1 MLWRP
6 FLEDEMRSLLGAG
19 VLALLLAAPAAAQ
32 ERHPN
37 AQIIGFADFN
47 FLTTERPVPD
57 GFRSGQFAGHLSAEL
72 APRLGVFAELTA
84 TATATGFNL
93 EVERSILRY
102 DFSDYLKLS
111 AGRYHTPVG
120 YWNTAFHHG
129 QWLQTSVNRPEM
141 VKFGG
146 RFLPVHFVG
155 LLAEGSVGSGGL
167 SVRYHA
173 GIGNGRGLNIAR
185 GGDAG
190 DVNPQRA
197 WVAGLSVSPG
207 TPRQLQIGASA
218 YGDRATL
225 AVGNPVDERLVGA
238 FFAWTAERPE
248 IIAEYASVRH
258 TQTGGGPR
266 ATSQAGYVQLAYRL
280 PGRASAWKPY
290 ARYERVDVPATDPLL
305 GAITPTLDYRAVL
318 AGLRFDFASVA
329 ALKAEYRREKPG
341 GPRWLDTIILQV
353 SFTFPRWQEEHASSE
368 GVTP

>member
-1 MLWRP
+1 
-6 FLEDEMRSLLGAG
+6 MRSLLGAG
-19 VLALLLAAPAAAQ
+19 LLAVLLATPAAAQ
-32 ERHPN
+32 ERRPN
-37 AQIIGFADFN
+37 AEIIGFSDFN
-47 FLTTERPVPD
+47 FLTTERPLPD

-72 APRLGVFAELTA
+72 TPRLGVFAELTA
-84 TATATGFNL
+84 TAIATGFNL

-102 DFSDYLKLS
+102 DFNDHLKLS

-146 RFLPVHFVG
+146 QFLPVHFVG

-173 GIGNGRGLNIAR
+173 GIGNGRGATIAR

-197 WVAGLSVSPG
+197 WVVGLSVSPG

-218 YGDRATL
+218 YGDRASP
-225 AVGNPVDERLVGA
+225 AVGLPVDERLFGG

-258 TQTGGGPR
+258 TQVGGAAR
-266 ATSQAGYVQLAYRL
+266 ATSKAGYLQLAYRL
-280 PGRASAWKPY
+280 PGGASAWKPY
-290 ARYERVDVPATDPLL
+290 ARYERVDVPANDPLL
-305 GAITPTLDYRAVL
+305 GALVPTLDYRAVL
-318 AGLRFDFASVA
+318 GGLRFDFAPVA

-341 GPRWLDTIILQV
+341 GPRWFDTIILQV

>member
-1 MLWRP
+1 MLLAPSTPMLWRP
-6 FLEDEMRSLLGAG
+6 LLEDEMRSLLGAG

-37 AQIIGFADFN
+37 AQIMGFADFN
-47 FLTTERPVPD
+47 FLTTERPVPA
-57 GFRSGQFAGHLSAEL
+57 GFRPGQYAGHLSAEL

-146 RFLPVHFVG
+146 QFLPVHFVG
-155 LLAEGSVGSGGL
+155 LLAEGSDGSGGL
-167 SVRYHA
+167 HVRDHE
-173 GIGNGRGLNIAR
+173 GVGNERGLNIAR
-185 GGDAG
+185 GGDSG

-207 TPRQLQIGASA
+207 TPRQLQVGAIA
-218 YGDRATL
+218 DRDRAVP
-225 AVGNPVDERLVGA
+225 AVGHPLHGRLGWPV
-238 FFAWTAERPE
+238 
-248 IIAEYASVRH
+248 
-258 TQTGGGPR
+258 
-266 ATSQAGYVQLAYRL
+266 
-280 PGRASAWKPY
+280 
-290 ARYERVDVPATDPLL
+290 
-305 GAITPTLDYRAVL
+305 
-318 AGLRFDFASVA
+318 
-329 ALKAEYRREKPG
+329 
-341 GPRWLDTIILQV
+341 
-353 SFTFPRWQEEHASSE
+353 
-368 GVTP
+368 

>member
-1 MLWRP
+1 
-6 FLEDEMRSLLGAG
+6 MRSLLGVG
-19 VLALLLAAPAAAQ
+19 VLA
-32 ERHPN
+32 
-37 AQIIGFADFN
+37 FN

-146 RFLPVHFVG
+146 QFLPVHFVG

-266 ATSQAGYVQLAYRL
+266 ATSKAGYVQLAYRL
-280 PGRASAWKPY
+280 PPAG
-290 ARYERVDVPATDPLL
+290 ARKRVEALRPL
-305 GAITPTLDYRAVL
+305 
-318 AGLRFDFASVA
+318 
-329 ALKAEYRREKPG
+329 
-341 GPRWLDTIILQV
+341 
-353 SFTFPRWQEEHASSE
+353 
-368 GVTP
+368 